1 MDPAPAGQG
10 PASSVPRLFLVTAR
24 AGKGCTGRCRPGG
37 RAGGRK
43 VRWTGRRC
51 LMGAHGAASC
61 RAMGAE
67 GRPGGLGAP
76 PPGCTAT
83 PRTGPDFPGLPRF
96 SAVFLCFPRS
106 SSATRKTRFSSLGK
120 SLYIVVYA
128 ARCWALRWRFIPG
141 TAMPPCW
148 WRQVRPQLYLCLAGV
163 PAHYCDVRLR
173 LITKPAACTPC
184 YAGVVTVFGMY
195 PLRPVQLPRT
205 IYSNEAH
212 ILSMFKP
219 DCCGEG

>member
-1 MDPAPAGQG
+1 MGRHHAAPWVRRGD
-10 PASSVPRLFLVTAR
+10 R
-24 AGKGCTGRCRPGG
+24 A
-37 RAGGRK
+37 A
-43 VRWTGRRC
+43 W
-51 LMGAHGAASC
+51 
-61 RAMGAE
+61 E
-67 GRPGGLGAP
+67 P
-76 PPGCTAT
+76 PTGCTAT
-83 PRTGPDFPGLPRF
+83 PRVAPDFPGLPRF
-96 SAVFLCFPRS
+96 SAVFLRFPR
-106 SSATRKTRFSSLGK
+106 SATRKTRFSSLGK